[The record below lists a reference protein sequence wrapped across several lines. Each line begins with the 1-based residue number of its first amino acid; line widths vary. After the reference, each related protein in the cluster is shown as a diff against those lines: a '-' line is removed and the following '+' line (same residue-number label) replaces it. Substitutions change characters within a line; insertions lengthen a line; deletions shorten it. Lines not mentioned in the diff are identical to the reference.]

1 MDQLA
6 AQAPQFEAGQRKF
19 DEMDVPYVT
28 GGLKTLATATEEPIV
43 FSSYVLKFQRLRM
56 LLHTGAPVQ
65 TVAKICEE
73 WAQSFQ
79 YVVAEYKGKT
89 INSDRWREIQEN
101 LDHAVRLAELTISTT
116 IAIPSTINSA
126 VTTEPGKLGARKFG
140 QGVDSAVT
148 TDAGAQKKQK
158 RESGKTKARDFK
170 LRRDQFEKWAVEK
183 LVKII
188 AEAASSGVKA
198 KTPTA
203 KEFELMYMEDCPSDA
218 EKGPVTNYTTNKL
231 APADRRAHPEAPPIL
246 GLSVL
251 RSMADTL
258 YQQRRS
264 QSVADGADS
273 ASSTDS
279 ADVGHNS
286 GAEGAGGSRAIDSAS
301 PNLGTPKPAG
311 TSSRHGELLSSPAT
325 PALAP
330 APAPSPSPC
339 IECGE
344 KDSGRDQSAP
354 HSSSVAYGIDCGAEP
369 SEGGDGDE
377 GRDQFEKGDDVVV
390 LVGEVVSCFQFL
402 VEHLYSEARL
412 Y

>member
-1 MDQLA
+1 MDQQA
-6 AQAPQFEAGQRKF
+6 AQAPQFEAQAGQRKF

-28 GGLKTLATATEEPIV
+28 GGLKTLATEEPIV

-56 LLHTGAPVQ
+56 LLHTGAPV
-65 TVAKICEE
+65 AKICED

-89 INSDRWREIQEN
+89 VNSDRWRDIQET
-101 LDHAVRLAELTISTT
+101 LDHAVRLADSL

-231 APADRRAHPEAPPIL
+231 SPADRRAHPEAPAIL

-311 TSSRHGELLSSPAT
+311 TSSQHGELLSSPAT
-325 PALAP
+325 PAAAPAP
-330 APAPSPSPC
+330 APAPSPC
-339 IECGE
+339 ITCGE
-344 KDSGRDQSAP
+344 KSSGRDQSAP
-354 HSSSVAYGIDCGAEP
+354 HSSSVAYGIDFGAEP
-369 SEGGDGDE
+369 SEGGDGDK
-377 GRDQFEKGDDVVV
+377 GRDPFEKGDDVVV

-402 VEHLYSEARL
+402 VEYLYSEARL